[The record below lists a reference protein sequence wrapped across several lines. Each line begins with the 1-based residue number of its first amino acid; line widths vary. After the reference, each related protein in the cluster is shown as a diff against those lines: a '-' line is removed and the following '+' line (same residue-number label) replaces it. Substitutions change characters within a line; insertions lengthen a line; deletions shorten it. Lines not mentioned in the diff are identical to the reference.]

1 MNYYIHYRKRRRHSI
16 ALSIDALGKLQ
27 VSAPYGM
34 SRQEVDALLLP
45 HQKWIAQKTAEQEA
59 RVQAHP
65 PAQYREEGQVFYL
78 GKPYILQRLQ
88 KQRTS
93 VTILSDHRLGI
104 AVHAM
109 SDGGTYQKILEKW
122 YRKQALNYFNQRIA
136 FWAEKVPWVH
146 TLPKLK
152 IRKMRRQWG
161 NCTVSGCITLNWQLI
176 KLPEKLIDAVIL
188 HELCHLQEHNHSKRF
203 YALLSSISRN
213 WQQDRRTLKNYAHS
227 LYDDC

>member
-104 AVHAM
+104 A
-109 SDGGTYQKILEKW
+109 
-122 YRKQALNYFNQRIA
+122 
-136 FWAEKVPWVH
+136 
-146 TLPKLK
+146 
-152 IRKMRRQWG
+152 
-161 NCTVSGCITLNWQLI
+161 C
-176 KLPEKLIDAVIL
+176 
-188 HELCHLQEHNHSKRF
+188 
-203 YALLSSISRN
+203 LLYTSPSPR
-213 WQQDRRTLKNYAHS
+213 D
-227 LYDDC
+227 